1 MLHYVKPALPGSRQA
16 EAVGA
21 RCKGPA
27 TVLKVNDF
35 LNNSLSLVVI
45 GTSCNQKL
53 LKWEVFLFPKIY

>member
-16 EAVGA
+16 EAVGP

-35 LNNSLSLVVI
+35 LMICLSFIVI
-45 GTSCNQKL
+45 ENRK
-53 LKWEVFLFPKIY
+53 